1 MYTITEIYD
10 GRLPQY
16 EVRKADKE
24 DIIGTFD
31 SQEDAK
37 AFIVEQVKKDFTPI
51 QLSQNSLGQ

>member
-1 MYTITEIYD
+1 MYTITEVFD

-31 SQEDAK
+31 SQDEAK
-37 AFIVEQVKKDFTPI
+37 DFIVEQVKKDFTPI
-51 QLSQNSLGQ
+51 QAQD

>member
-10 GRLPQY
+10 RRLPLY

-31 SQEDAK
+31 THEDAK
-37 AFIVEQVKKDFTPI
+37 TFVVEQVKKDFTPI
-51 QLSQNSLGQ
+51 LLTEE